1 MKLSL
6 RVILISATVAAV
18 SHAAP
23 FMAIGDGAELFATG
37 RIGVRADDNILLTGD
52 TRKLEDVILEVAPGL
67 ELTFGKNAQLQG
79 SLTLVDT
86 FNFYATNSY
95 YDTQLFAGNFVT
107 KYDDAKMKMGFHAGF
122 NELNQNTVELRGLV
136 RRDVTTAG
144 VNGELN
150 VSELTSV
157 GAALNYTHENYRPRG
172 YVDSDLVSVPLNFYY
187 RWTPK
192 LDAALGYTYSEY
204 EAEGAALD
212 SKDHFYNV
220 GLRGEFSPKLTG
232 KVAVGLV
239 RREFQ
244 QNNAGSKNMFGL
256 DASLAYELTPKS
268 AIQFGAS
275 NQFGTS
281 PRGQQQENLTI
292 NVLATTKLT
301 EELSLN
307 AGVSYRGIGYDAVR
321 TGTVLTTP
329 SRTDDYYEVVLGGA
343 YVVNAN
349 LRIVGGYT
357 YRTYESDLRGSDFEN
372 NVFSFAANIRY

>member
-6 RVILISATVAAV
+6 RVILISATAAAV

-37 RIGVRADDNILLTGD
+37 RIGVRADDNILLTD
-52 TRKLEDVILEVAPGL
+52 DARKLSDVILEVAPGL
-67 ELTFGKNAQLQG
+67 ELSFGKNAQLQG

-86 FNFYATNSY
+86 FSFYATNSR

-107 KYDDAKMKMGFHAGF
+107 KYDDAKMKMGFNAGY
-122 NELNQNTVELRGLV
+122 NELNQNTVDVRGLV
-136 RRDVTTAG
+136 RRDVATAG
-144 VNGELN
+144 VNGEIN
-150 VSELTSV
+150 ISELTSV
-157 GAALNYTHENYRPRG
+157 GAALNYTHENYHPRN
-172 YVDSDLVSVPLNFYY
+172 YVDSDVVNVPLNFYY

-192 LDAALGYTYSEY
+192 LDAAFGYTYSEY

-212 SKDHFYNV
+212 SQDHFYNV
-220 GLRGEFSPKLTG
+220 GLRGEFTPKLTG
-232 KVAVGLV
+232 KVAVGLIQ
-239 RREFQ
+239 REFQ
-244 QNNAGSKNMFGL
+244 RGAIGDKSMFGL
-256 DASLAYELTPKS
+256 DASLAYEITPKS
-268 AIQFGAS
+268 AVQIGAS

-281 PRGQQQENLTI
+281 PQGQQQENLTF
-292 NVLATTKLT
+292 NVLGTTKLT

-307 AGVSYRGIGYDAVR
+307 AGVSYRGISYDAVR

-329 SRTDDYYEVVLGGA
+329 SRTDDYYEVVVGGA

-349 LRIVGGYT
+349 LRIVGAYT
-357 YRTYESDLRGSDFEN
+357 FRTYQSDLSGSDFEN